1 MSLNPMLETKYTEL
15 LNNMEI
21 PVDDA
26 IVISHFMK
34 DLDSNLDGKKYTRGK
49 LNKALRKTLLGF
61 N

>member
-1 MSLNPMLETKYTEL
+1 MLETKYTEL